1 MDLFLSTFESKIDKK
16 GRASIPARYRSLL
29 ERNNEELILFT
40 TPETQYIQGCGN
52 NYINRLWQTN
62 LELDQVSD
70 EALYIQDI
78 LSDSTHVKID
88 AEGRVLLSENFINVA
103 DLEQTILFAGRGETF
118 QIWNPDKYI
127 KTSTCGKVIGGF
139 VSNESLDK
147 SDKISLFNSTMSYTL
162 YTVTNGNFKPKPS
175 NKNEAF

>member
-1 MDLFLSTFESKIDKK
+1 M
-16 GRASIPARYRSLL
+16 
-29 ERNNEELILFT
+29 
-40 TPETQYIQGCGN
+40 
-52 NYINRLWQTN
+52 WQTN

-103 DLEQTILFAGRGETF
+103 DLEKTILFAGRGETF

-127 KTSTCGKVIGGF
+127 SEKEERSKRFKLAGPQTLMLKKN
-139 VSNESLDK
+139 NELFFK
-147 SDKISLFNSTMSYTL
+147 YLPPKISKKSFNVKVKKESPFNVL
-162 YTVTNGNFKPKPS
+162 
-175 NKNEAF
+175 KNLNLS